1 MIRFSN
7 LLKNQKPINFKLYRG
22 WLKKVIELEK
32 YIPGDISYIL
42 CDDNFLY
49 QMNIDYLQHD
59 TLTDVIT
66 FPVSKHKNVVSGE
79 IYISIERVLE
89 NSTYEKSTFL
99 NELARVMV
107 HGLLH
112 LLGYNDYTVEEKNL
126 MRQKEDYYLSLLPQ
140 KNS

>member
-7 LLKNQKPINFKLYRG
+7 LLKIQKPINFKLYRS

-32 YIPGDISYIL
+32 HTIGEITYIL
-42 CDDNFLY
+42 CNDNFLY
-49 QMNIDYLQHD
+49 KMNLDYLQHD

-66 FPVSKHKNVVSGE
+66 FPVSQRKNIVSGE
-79 IYISIERVLE
+79 IYISIERVQE
-89 NSTYEKSTFL
+89 NSTNEKIPFL

-112 LLGYNDYTVEEKNL
+112 LLGYNDYTLEEKKQI
-126 MRQKEDYYLSLLPQ
+126 RRKEDYYLSLLPQ
-140 KNS
+140 KNF